1 MTTWNENVVTE
12 FRESKGT
19 TNYWGPKLILMH
31 AVGAKSGEDRLTP
44 VVGFRND
51 AGWMVVAS
59 KGGAP
64 EHPAWFH
71 NLSTHPS
78 FDIEAVIDGE
88 IERVPVTASLIGP
101 DEYEA
106 AWQAVID
113 EAPSFAEYPKTSGD
127 RTIPIFQLTTTR

>member
-1 MTTWNENVVTE
+1 MTTWNDGVIGE
-12 FRESKGT
+12 FRDSKGS
-19 TNYWGPKLILMH
+19 TNYWGPKLIVMH
-31 AVGAKSGEDRLTP
+31 TVGAKTGEERLAP
-44 VVGFRND
+44 VVGFSNE

-88 IERVPVTASLIGP
+88 IETVAVTATLIGP
-101 DEYEA
+101 EQYEA
-106 AWQAVID
+106 AWQAVVD

-127 RTIPIFQLTTTR
+127 RTIPIFQLTPAR